1 MLSMKTKRSKYRQI
15 LKTGNGGR
23 NACIFAPQLLPSAPK
38 KMNQLSC
45 FHPLAAGYGPR
56 RK

>member
-1 MLSMKTKRSKYRQI
+1 MLSMKIKRSRYRQI
-15 LKTGNGGR
+15 LKTGIGGR